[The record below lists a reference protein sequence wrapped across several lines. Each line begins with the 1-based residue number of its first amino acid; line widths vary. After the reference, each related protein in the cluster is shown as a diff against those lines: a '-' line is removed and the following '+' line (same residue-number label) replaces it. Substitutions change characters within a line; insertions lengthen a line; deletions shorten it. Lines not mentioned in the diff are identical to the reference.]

1 MEVQNEEVRLQKYV
15 ADCGLMSRRKAEE
28 EIAAGRIRVNGE
40 RVEQGRKI
48 LPGIDRVEYLG
59 KPVEKPD
66 SRHYVYIMLNKPRG
80 YVTTM
85 KDEMGRKCVASLVE
99 DVGCRVFPC
108 GRLDLD
114 SEGLLLM
121 TNDGELANKL
131 MHPSHHIPKLYT
143 VKVKGMVTEE
153 QLKKLNRPMVIDGY
167 ETQPAVAKILTMREE
182 ATSLGITLFEGRNR
196 QIRKMCEQLELTV
209 TSLRRVAIGAITLG
223 NLKSGCWKRLTR
235 AQVDYL
241 KNYK

>member
-1 MEVQNEEVRLQKYV
+1 MDVNEVRVQKYV

-28 EIAAGRIRVNGE
+28 EILAGRIKVNGE

-48 LPGIDRVEYLG
+48 IPGVDRVEYMG
-59 KPVEKPD
+59 KPVEMPQGK
-66 SRHYVYIMLNKPRG
+66 RFVYIMLNKPRG

-85 KDEMGRKCVASLVE
+85 SDELGRKCVASLVS
-99 DVGCRVFPC
+99 DVGERVYPC

-114 SEGLLLM
+114 SEGLLIM

-131 MHPSHHIPKLYT
+131 MHPAHHIPKLYT
-143 VKVKGMVTEE
+143 VKVKGKVTEE

-167 ETQPAVAKILTMREE
+167 ETVPAVAKILSLKEE
-182 ATSLGITLFEGRNR
+182 ESSIGITLYEGRNR
-196 QIRKMCEQLELTV
+196 QIRKMCEQLDLTV
-209 TSLRRVAIGAITLG
+209 TSLKRIAIGTITLG
-223 NLKSGCWKRLTR
+223 NLKSGTWKRLSR

>member
-1 MEVQNEEVRLQKYV
+1 MDNNEIRVQKYV

-28 EIAAGRIRVNGE
+28 EILAGRIKVNGE

-48 LPGIDRVEYLG
+48 VPGVDRVEYLG
-59 KPVEKPD
+59 KPVEMPGNK
-66 SRHYVYIMLNKPRG
+66 RFVYIMLNKPRG

-85 KDEMGRKCVASLVE
+85 NDELGRKCVASLVA
-99 DVGCRVFPC
+99 DVGERVYPC

-114 SEGLLLM
+114 SEGLLIM

-131 MHPSHHIPKLYT
+131 MHPAHHIPKLYT
-143 VKVKGMVTEE
+143 VKVKGKVTEE
-153 QLKKLNRPMVIDGY
+153 QLKKLNKPMMIDGY
-167 ETQPAVAKILTMREE
+167 ETQPAVVKLLSLKEE
-182 ATSLGITLFEGRNR
+182 ESSIGITLFEGRNR
-196 QIRKMCEQLELTV
+196 QIRKMCEQLGLTV
-209 TSLRRVAIGAITLG
+209 LSLRRIAIGTITLG
-223 NLKSGCWKRLTR
+223 NLKIGTWKRLSR

>member
-1 MEVQNEEVRLQKYV
+1 MEVQNEVRIQKYV

-28 EIAAGRIRVNGE
+28 EIAAGRIKVNGE

-59 KPVEKPD
+59 KPVERPD
-66 SRHYVYIMLNKPRG
+66 SHHNVYIMLNKPRG

-85 KDEMGRKCVASLVE
+85 NDEKGRKCVASLVE

-108 GRLDLD
+108 GRLDLE

-143 VKVKGMVTEE
+143 VKVKGKITEQ
-153 QLKKLNRPMVIDGY
+153 QLLKLNRPMVIDGY
-167 ETQPAVAKILTMREE
+167 ETQPAIAKILSMKEE
-182 ATSLGITLFEGRNR
+182 STSIGITLFEGRNR

-209 TSLRRVAIGAITLG
+209 LNLRRVAIGAITLG
-223 NLKSGCWKRLTR
+223 NLKAGCWKRLTR

>member
-1 MEVQNEEVRLQKYV
+1 MDVNEIRVQKYV

-28 EIAAGRIRVNGE
+28 EILAGRIKVNGE

-48 LPGIDRVEYLG
+48 IPGVDRVEYMG
-59 KPVEKPD
+59 RPVEMPRGK
-66 SRHYVYIMLNKPRG
+66 RYVYIMLNKPRG

-85 KDEMGRKCVASLVE
+85 NDELGRKCVASLVE
-99 DVGCRVFPC
+99 DVGERVYPC

-114 SEGLLLM
+114 SEGLLIM

-131 MHPSHHIPKLYT
+131 MHPAHHIPKLYT
-143 VKVKGMVTEE
+143 VKVKGKVTEE
-153 QLKKLNRPMVIDGY
+153 QLKKLNKPMMIDGY
-167 ETQPAVAKILTMREE
+167 ETVPAIAKILSLKDEE
-182 ATSLGITLFEGRNR
+182 SSIGITLFEGRNR
-196 QIRKMCEQLELTV
+196 QIRKMCEQLGLTV
-209 TSLRRVAIGAITLG
+209 TSLKRIAIGSITLG
-223 NLKSGCWKRLTR
+223 NLKSGTWKRLSR

>member
-1 MEVQNEEVRLQKYV
+1 MEVQNEVRVQKYV

-48 LPGIDRVEYLG
+48 LPGVDRVEYLG
-59 KPVEKPD
+59 KPVEMPD

-85 KDEMGRKCVASLVE
+85 NDELGRKCVASLVE
-99 DVGCRVFPC
+99 DVGCRVYPC

-114 SEGLLLM
+114 SEGLLLL

-131 MHPSHHIPKLYT
+131 MHPVHHIPKLYT
-143 VKVKGMVTEE
+143 VKVKGKVTED

-167 ETQPAVAKILTMREE
+167 ETQPAEVRILTMREE

-196 QIRKMCEQLELTV
+196 QIRKMCEQLGLTV

-223 NLKSGCWKRLTR
+223 TLKSGCWKRLTR

>member
-1 MEVQNEEVRLQKYV
+1 MEVQKEVRVQKYV

-28 EIAAGRIRVNGE
+28 EMAAGRIKVNGE

-48 LPGIDRVEYLG
+48 VPGVDRVEYLG
-59 KPVEKPD
+59 KPVEQ
-66 SRHYVYIMLNKPRG
+66 SHGTHNVYIMLNKPRG

-85 KDEMGRKCVASLVE
+85 RDEKGRKCVASLVE
-99 DVGCRVFPC
+99 DVGCRVYPC
-108 GRLDLD
+108 GRLDLE

-143 VKVKGMVTEE
+143 VKVKGQVTEQ
-153 QLKKLNRPMVIDGY
+153 QLRALNRPMVIDGY
-167 ETQPAVAKILTMREE
+167 ETQPAIAKILSMKEE
-182 ATSLGITLFEGRNR
+182 ATAIGITLFEGRNR
-196 QIRKMCEQLELTV
+196 QIRKMCEQLDLTV
-209 TSLRRVAIGAITLG
+209 LSLRRVAIGTITLG
-223 NLKSGCWKRLTR
+223 NLKAGCWKRLTR
-235 AQVDYL
+235 AQVEYL